1 MSIWVMVAHAKW
13 APERHATLERL
24 HPHLGPYANI
34 VASKRREP
42 AYVWARRLW
51 TLAACTSMPV
61 VCLNDDVEVCPGFLD
76 ACDALVKAA
85 PDEIISLHVQAPG
98 AVDVAASG
106 ARWARSYW
114 LTGPAYI
121 LPPGVAGQL
130 LEFWDGLP
138 FEIATRLN
146 EDNVAIHWAW
156 ANQRPIL
163 QCLPALARHDVTVP
177 SSLGYDAH
185 PHRSPAVDWVSW
197 DLERSGAPY
206 EGLQD
211 WPAPVAPIHYVENP
225 WASAATLMQLRTL
238 CADGVPICTACLGAP
253 ALYRGPGVQLC
264 RGCGGK
270 VALAALGTVLR

>member
-1 MSIWVMVAHAKW
+1 MRVLVAHAAW
-13 APERHATLERL
+13 MPERAATLGRL
-24 HPHLGPYANI
+24 CGQLG
-34 VASKRREP
+34 ASAQVLASERREP
-42 AYVWARRLW
+42 AYLWARGLW
-51 TLAACTSMPV
+51 HEAAARSGPV
-61 VCLNDDVEVCPGFLD
+61 VLLNDDVEVCPDFLD
-76 ACDALVKAA
+76 ACDALATAA
-85 PDEIISLHVQAPG
+85 PGEIISLHCQAPG

-114 LTGPAYI
+114 LTGPAYL
-121 LPPGVAGQL
+121 LPSGMAATL
-130 LEFWDGLP
+130 LDFWDALP

-225 WASAATLMQLRTL
+225 WAPAAALMRFRTFVQ
-238 CADGVPICTACLGAP
+238 DGVPICTACLDAP

-264 RGCGGK
+264 GACGGK
-270 VALAALGTVLR
+270 VAVAAMGRVLR